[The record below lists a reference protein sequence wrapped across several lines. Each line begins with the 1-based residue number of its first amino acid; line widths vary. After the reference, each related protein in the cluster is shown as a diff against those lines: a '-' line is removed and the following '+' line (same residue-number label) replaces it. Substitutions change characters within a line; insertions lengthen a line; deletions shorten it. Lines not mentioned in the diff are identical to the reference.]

1 VGWGGWVVACCVQE
15 LSAFLAFYAGSVS
28 LLVLGTMREVEVL
41 VLLQFYL
48 AFTEVC
54 SVARKWVSSGFVFV
68 FAGDMMC
75 IICYYLC
82 CYLCCCYYY
91 YLCSSN
97 YCIIGIGVVVIAYS
111 VA

>member
-1 VGWGGWVVACCVQE
+1 VVACCVQE
-15 LSAFLAFYAGSVS
+15 LSASLACYADSVS
-28 LLVLGTMREVEVL
+28 LLVLGTMCEVEVL

-54 SVARKWVSSGFVFV
+54 FVVRKWVSSGFVFV

-75 IICYYLC
+75 ISC

>member
-1 VGWGGWVVACCVQE
+1 VC
-15 LSAFLAFYAGSVS
+15 
-28 LLVLGTMREVEVL
+28 
-41 VLLQFYL
+41 
-48 AFTEVC
+48 TEAC

-75 IICYYLC
+75 ISC
-82 CYLCCCYYY
+82 CYLCCYDY

-111 VA
+111 VD